1 MRLTTERLTSIAD
14 RWQLVTRRDVED
26 DGWARSAWSRAVR
39 RRDLLVVADGVGI
52 LPGAPITPEVRIA
65 AVTRSAPGAAAS
77 HRSAAFLYGA
87 WRSGDRPVD
96 IIRPTGRDL
105 AGLGCPVF
113 THRPADRGRVTVV
126 QRSGI
131 PCTTPERT
139 IVDVAGL
146 RPRNVVDLIVSMR
159 AAGLVTLED
168 IARELD
174 QRPMNAPGAAATRR
188 ALDREVLR
196 TTAPDS
202 MLESRFAELAR
213 ALGLP
218 AMQHHAI
225 VIGYEVDFL
234 VIGTNIVIECDGFD
248 FHGRNQEQ
256 FERDRRR
263 DAELTAA
270 GYVVVR
276 VTWGMVC
283 DRPAAVART
292 IRAAVRQS
300 RPTRGST

>member
-1 MRLTTERLTSIAD
+1 MRLTTERLTAIAD

-26 DGWARSAWSRAVR
+26 DGWARSAWGRAVR
-39 RRDLLVVADGVGI
+39 RQDLIVVADGVGV
-52 LPGAPITPEVRIA
+52 LPGATITPEVRIA
-65 AVTRSAPGAAAS
+65 AAVRSAPGAAAS

-105 AGLGCPVF
+105 AAHGCPVF
-113 THRPADRGRVTVV
+113 THRPVDRGRIRFIH
-126 QRSGI
+126 RSGI

-139 IVDVAGL
+139 IIDFAAL
-146 RPRNVVDLIVSMR
+146 RPRNVTDLIVAMR
-159 AAGLVTLED
+159 AGGLVTLD
-168 IARELD
+168 AIADELKS
-174 QRPMNAPGAAATRR
+174 RSTNVPGSAATRR
-188 ALDREVLR
+188 ALEREVLR

-202 MLESRFAELAR
+202 MLEARFAELAK
-213 ALGLP
+213 AFDLP
-218 AMQHHAI
+218 AMRHHAI

-234 VIGTNIVIECDGFD
+234 VIGTNVVIECDGFD
-248 FHGRNQEQ
+248 FHGRNHEQ

-270 GYVVVR
+270 GYQVIR

-283 DRPAAVART
+283 DRPASVART
-292 IRAAVRQS
+292 IRAAL
-300 RPTRGST
+300 RPRT